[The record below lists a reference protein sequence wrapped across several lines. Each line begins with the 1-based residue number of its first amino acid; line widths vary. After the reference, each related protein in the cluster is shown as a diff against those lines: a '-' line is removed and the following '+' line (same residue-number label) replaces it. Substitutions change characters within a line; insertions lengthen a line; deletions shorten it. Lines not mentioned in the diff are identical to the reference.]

1 MSGVRCPDTWHRAP
15 DTALEE
21 SNLSTLAQDIRYAIR
36 SLTRAPGFT
45 ALAIATLAIG
55 IGANTTI
62 FSAVRAVLLRPLPYP
77 EPQELIQGTW
87 IWRGDT
93 GTAYSPS
100 DFTDLRR
107 ENSTLSGLAA
117 MNGVSYAL
125 TEEGDA
131 EQIPAG
137 AVSGDFFPVL
147 GARALHGRT
156 LLPSDDVP
164 QARVAVLG
172 HALWTRRFGAD
183 PALVGRTIRLDGEA
197 YEVVGIMPAG
207 FAFPEQ
213 SEVWTPIGFTP
224 EALSNQRGAHYLD
237 VIGRLKPGVT
247 LAQAQ
252 ADLTT
257 LATRLAATYPQT
269 NRETTASATPLR
281 EAIAGDAR
289 PAMRLLLGAV
299 TLVLVLAC
307 VNVAN
312 LLLARGV
319 GRGRDIAIRTALG
332 ASSRR
337 IARAL
342 VVESVVLALAGGA
355 VGLVVAAWG
364 SAAIA
369 GLSAANI
376 PLLNQTRIDG
386 GVLIYAFG
394 ISVVTGVLFG
404 LLPAWEAVRA
414 PDLTS
419 HLKNEGG
426 ASTADVSRRRV
437 RRALVV
443 GELALATALLAGAGL
458 LIKSLNH
465 LVAVDL
471 GLDPRGVMTYRM
483 SLPQAGYATP
493 AARAQFVTSLTERL
507 ERIPGVIAVGGV
519 FGMPLTGF
527 SYGISG
533 SELDGRAL
541 EQEEQARL
549 TVQVRVV
556 TPDFFETL
564 GIPVRRGRA
573 FTAADRAG
581 AAPVMIVNEAA
592 AELLWPGV
600 ESLGHRFTIGSRM
613 QQGGERAGGEVVGVV
628 GDVRDRG
635 PSRRGRP
642 TIYLP
647 HAQYPMSFLAFAL
660 KTAGDPQALV
670 GPARAALNEL
680 DPTIPIFR
688 VRTLAQM
695 TSDAVAQPRL
705 YAVLLTIFAGTAL
718 LLAVIGV
725 YGVMSFSVARRTRDI
740 GVRMALGATPG
751 GVLRLV
757 LSEGARI
764 TGGGLALGILVAWA
778 GTRLLR
784 AQLYGVQ
791 PTDPLTFVA
800 VVVLLSLV
808 AVVACYL
815 PARRATR
822 IDPLVAIKS
831 E

>member
-1 MSGVRCPDTWHRAP
+1 MTSIT
-15 DTALEE
+15 
-21 SNLSTLAQDIRYAIR
+21 QDIRYAIR
-36 SLTRAPGFT
+36 SLTRAPAFT
-45 ALAIATLAIG
+45 ALAVATLAIG

-77 EPQELIQGTW
+77 EPQELVQGLW

-93 GTAYSPS
+93 GTAYSPT
-100 DFTDLRR
+100 DFVDMRR
-107 ENSTLSGLAA
+107 DNTTLAGFAA

-125 TEEGDA
+125 TDAGDA
-131 EQIPAG
+131 EQIPSADV
-137 AVSGDFFPVL
+137 AGDFFTLL
-147 GARALHGRT
+147 GAKPRLGRT

-164 QARVAVLG
+164 MARVAVVG

-197 YEVVGIMPAG
+197 YEVVGIMPSG
-207 FAFPEQ
+207 FSYPEQ
-213 SEVWTPIGFTP
+213 AEVWTPFGFTP
-224 EALSNQRGAHYLD
+224 EEMRTQRGAHYLD
-237 VIGRLKPGVT
+237 VIGRLKPGVA
-247 LAQAQ
+247 LEQAQ
-252 ADLTT
+252 AEFTT
-257 LATRLAATYPQT
+257 LANRLSATYPQT
-269 NRETTASATPLR
+269 NSQTSASVMPLR

-319 GRGRDIAIRTALG
+319 SRGRDIAIRTALG
-332 ASSRR
+332 ASGQR

-342 VVESVVLALAGGA
+342 VVESVVLALAGGV
-355 VGLVVAAWG
+355 VGVMVAAWG

-369 GLSAANI
+369 GLSGANI
-376 PLLNQTRIDG
+376 PLLDQTRIDG
-386 GVLIYAFG
+386 GVLLYAFA
-394 ISVVTGVLFG
+394 ISLVTGILFG
-404 LLPAWEAVRA
+404 LLPAWEAARA

-419 HLKNEGG
+419 HLKTEGG

-458 LIKSLNH
+458 LIKSVNH

-471 GLDPRGVMTYRM
+471 GVEPRGVLTYRL
-483 SLPQAGYATP
+483 SLPQAAYGTP
-493 AARAQFVTSLTERL
+493 ASRSQFVLGLTERL
-507 ERIPGVIAVGGV
+507 ERLPGVTAAGAV
-519 FGMPLTGF
+519 FGLPLSPF
-527 SYGISG
+527 SYGISAAT
-533 SELDGRAL
+533 LDGRAL
-541 EQEEQARL
+541 TQEEEARF

-556 TPDFFETL
+556 TPDAFEAL
-564 GIPVRRGRA
+564 GMPIRRGRA

-581 AAPVMIVNEAA
+581 STPVILVNEAA
-592 AELLWPGV
+592 SALLWPGT
-600 ESLGHRFTIGSRM
+600 ESLGHRFTISTRLG
-613 QQGGERAGGEVVGVV
+613 QGGNDLVGGEVVGVV

-635 PSRRGRP
+635 PARPGRP
-642 TIYLP
+642 TIYVA
-647 HAQYPMSFLAFAL
+647 HAQWPVDFLAFVL
-660 KTAGDPQALV
+660 RTNGDPQALV
-670 GPARAALNEL
+670 GPARAALKEM
-680 DPTIPIFR
+680 DPAIPIFR
-688 VRTLAQM
+688 VRTLEQM
-695 TSDAVAQPRL
+695 TSDAVATPRL

-764 TGGGLALGILVAWA
+764 TGGGLALGMLVAWA

-791 PTDPLTFVA
+791 PTDPLTFA
-800 VVVLLSLV
+800 LVVVLLSVV

-822 IDPLVAIKS
+822 IDPLIAIKS

>member
-1 MSGVRCPDTWHRAP
+1 M
-15 DTALEE
+15 
-21 SNLSTLAQDIRYAIR
+21 NTLVQDIRYAIR

-93 GTAYSPS
+93 TTSFSPS

-107 ENSTLSGLAA
+107 ENSTLSGFAA
-117 MNGVSYAL
+117 MNGVSFAL
-125 TEEGDA
+125 TEVGDA

-137 AVSGDFFPVL
+137 VVSGDFFPLL
-147 GARALHGRT
+147 GVRALHGRT
-156 LLPSDDVP
+156 LLPADDVP

-183 PALVGRTIRLDGEA
+183 PGLVGRTIRLDGNA
-197 YEVVGIMPAG
+197 YEVVGVMPAG

-247 LAQAQ
+247 LTQAQ

-257 LATRLAATYPQT
+257 LAARLATTYPQT
-269 NRETTASATPLR
+269 NRETSASATPLR

-342 VVESVVLALAGGA
+342 VVESLVLALAGGV

-386 GVLIYAFG
+386 GVLLYAFG
-394 ISVVTGVLFG
+394 ISVLTGILFG
-404 LLPAWEAVRA
+404 LLPAWEAVRS

-507 ERIPGVIAVGGV
+507 ERIPGVTAVGGV

-533 SELDGRAL
+533 FELDGRAL
-541 EQEEQARL
+541 EQEEQARF

-564 GIPVRRGRA
+564 RLPVRRGRA
-573 FTAADRAG
+573 FTVADRAG
-581 AAPVMIVNEAA
+581 SAPVMIVNEAA
-592 AELLWPGV
+592 AALLWPGV
-600 ESLGHRFTIGSRM
+600 ESLGRRFIIGSRM
-613 QQGGERAGGEVVGVV
+613 QQPGGERAGGEVVGVV

-635 PSRRGRP
+635 PSRSGRP

-647 HAQYPMSFLAFAL
+647 HAQYPMGFLAFAL
-660 KTAGDPQALV
+660 KTAGDPQALI

-680 DPTIPIFR
+680 DPTIPMFR
-688 VRTLAQM
+688 VRTLEQM

-791 PTDPLTFVA
+791 PTDPLTFLA
-800 VVVLLSLV
+800 VVLLLSVV

-822 IDPLVAIKS
+822 IDPLIAIKS